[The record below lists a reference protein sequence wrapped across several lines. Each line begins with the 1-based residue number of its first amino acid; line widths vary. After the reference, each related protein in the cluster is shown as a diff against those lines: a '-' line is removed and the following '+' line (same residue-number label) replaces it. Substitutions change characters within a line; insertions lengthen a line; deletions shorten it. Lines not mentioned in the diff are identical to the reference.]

1 MGCAQPS
8 DVLFVPMS
16 GMTGSLSGG
25 SGRLSNLPEITQLFQ
40 HGRAE
45 VCLAVEPSAFLTA
58 ARCLLAE
65 NLAVLLCGILDE
77 ISFTHVQK
85 ISSLSLSSQGQLEE
99 NPEGDKNQILDV

>member
-1 MGCAQPS
+1 MGCAPPS
-8 DVLFVPMS
+8 DVLLVPMS
-16 GMTGSLSGG
+16 GVTGSPSGG
-25 SGRLSNLPEITQLFQ
+25 SGRLSNLPEITPLFQ
-40 HGRAE
+40 HDRAE

-65 NLAVLLCGILDE
+65 DLLLYRILDE
-77 ISFTHVQK
+77 ISFNHVQE